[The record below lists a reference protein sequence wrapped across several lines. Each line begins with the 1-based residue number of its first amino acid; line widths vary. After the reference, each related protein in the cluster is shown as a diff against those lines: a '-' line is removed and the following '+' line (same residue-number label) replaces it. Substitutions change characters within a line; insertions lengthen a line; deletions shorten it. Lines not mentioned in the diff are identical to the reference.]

1 METSC
6 FFDID
11 NESASIVGDS
21 EGEEEKNI
29 YLDRL
34 MLADLLDSPYTR
46 NLSTPLTINGC
57 TDEDSKGMKEEDSSE
72 GSVSHS
78 HREGTQRTLGDVI
91 PKLSRGGGDC
101 DLSQKETGAEP
112 KRQTRLTDSQTQGS
126 KQTRPMEGSRPTRQ
140 TRGTRQND
148 NQAQENQPE
157 NRQTRQSD
165 SQSQE
170 TSRPTRQTDRQKQ
183 ETSGPSRQT
192 RLTDSQKQET
202 SEPTRQTRQT
212 DRQKQETSGPS
223 RQTRQSDSQKQET
236 SEPTRQTRLTDSQ
249 KQETSGPTRQTRLTD
264 SQKQETSGP
273 TRETRQTDSQKQE
286 TSGPTR
292 ETRQT
297 DRQKQETSG
306 PTRETRLTDSQK
318 QETSE
323 PTRQTRQSDSQNRPG
338 TLRVMRGDT
347 QRVRGMLSQGPDVN
361 MADNAGWT
369 PLHEAVS
376 HGHYEISKD
385 LIQTGALVNCIGDNG
400 TTPLHDAV
408 VTGTPAGTYAVHG
421 LLLGTD
427 ALGLLSGRTVTPLNI
442 LHRKN
447 CYGETL
453 LHVAAI
459 QGDIQRAVSHGH
471 YEISKDLIQTGAL
484 VNCIGDSGT
493 TPLHD
498 AVVQG
503 HLQIAELLLKHG
515 ADPLLKNNNG
525 QTAYSN
531 TTEPS
536 LIKLMEN
543 NIPKNKRKAL
553 AAPTRRPADSSQLSP
568 SQSGTE
574 RKLRRLA
581 AQADQTSTD
590 QERYQQR
597 CTTTRSETSN
607 TDQQRRTTTRPET
620 SNTDQQRRTTTR
632 PETSNTDQQ
641 RRTTTSPKDLATRI
655 TSPPPPPPRPQPI
668 PEVLRRR
675 SPLYVPNPDPE
686 VQGEDS
692 VAISDSERIEPEVQ
706 GEDSVAISDSES
718 DETIDYTGEVFNF
731 SSDET
736 EDWTHETTLEY
747 YREGAVR
754 SREDSA

>member
-1 METSC
+1 
-6 FFDID
+6 
-11 NESASIVGDS
+11 
-21 EGEEEKNI
+21 
-29 YLDRL
+29 

-57 TDEDSKGMKEEDSSE
+57 TDGFSPQIAMLTCRRLDGMDQVRLTPEKIQSPYLSRSSGNPDDEKGMDIIIAQGHDGEDSKGMKEEDSSE

-148 NQAQENQPE
+148 NQAQENEPE

-273 TRETRQTDSQKQE
+273 TRETRLTDSQKQE
-286 TSGPTR
+286 TSG
-292 ETRQT
+292 
-297 DRQKQETSG
+297 
-306 PTRETRLTDSQK
+306 
-318 QETSE
+318 

-338 TLRVMRGDT
+338 TLRGVKQNPGGSQSGRAVTPLNVLHRKNPYGETVLHVAVMRGDT

-385 LIQTGALVNCIGDNG
+385 LIQTGALVNCIGDSG

-408 VTGTPAGTYAVHG
+408 GQGHLQIAE
-421 LLLGTD
+421 LLLKHGADPLLKNNNGQTAYSNTTEPSLIKLMENNIPKNKRKALAGRSGEQSGAGGPMRALRSVSKGTVSRNIP
-427 ALGLLSGRTVTPLNI
+427 GGSQSGRTVTPLNI

-459 QGDIQRAVSHGH
+459 QGDIQRVRDMVSQGLDVNMADNAGWTPLHEAVSHGH

-581 AQADQTSTD
+581 AQADQT
-590 QERYQQR
+590 
-597 CTTTRSETSN
+597 
-607 TDQQRRTTTRPET
+607 
-620 SNTDQQRRTTTR
+620 
-632 PETSNTDQQ
+632 
-641 RRTTTSPKDLATRI
+641 
-655 TSPPPPPPRPQPI
+655 
-668 PEVLRRR
+668 
-675 SPLYVPNPDPE
+675 
-686 VQGEDS
+686 
-692 VAISDSERIEPEVQ
+692 
-706 GEDSVAISDSES
+706 
-718 DETIDYTGEVFNF
+718 
-731 SSDET
+731 
-736 EDWTHETTLEY
+736 
-747 YREGAVR
+747 
-754 SREDSA
+754 